1 MESNS
6 PSSVVD
12 VDTVRELASQLT
24 PQELLGLVE
33 HSDLLEA
40 FGARVGRA
48 IRVND
53 ETYDTDAPA
62 VLRLILR
69 SVLDGLM
76 PVRSSGPVR
85 PDHFNEAFA
94 WPSIRHYPENFDQ
107 HLWKSRLFPRLVEGE
122 DWEQW
127 PEGKWSDS
135 IKSLDNGEY
144 VPAMEPG
151 TSFEFLNV
159 KEGLFL
165 RIIVDGYG
173 TLSVTIHGKGSENAN
188 NLVYAAE
195 EAVIVPDPYDG
206 KIVRLNEETI
216 DILDIEP
223 GELSG
228 YADDVEQA
236 VAWMSSIADSSI
248 REKLSKV
255 GLPARAGLL
264 LEGPPGSGKTTLARR
279 IATDLAGET
288 TVIYAT
294 TEVEIEKIFAFAQR
308 YEPALLILE
317 DVESFFGER
326 GNSNFSEFLNALDG
340 LEQCDGMMVLATS
353 NDSSDFD
360 DAVRRPGRLE
370 RRAIIADVREEAH
383 AEMVLAR
390 LPEESPENVQEL
402 VEIIREKSATKAV
415 TPAVIDSL
423 ARHAIMVGLTGD
435 ELVFYADEV
444 WEPHYEGGSYIGSN
458 SSDEPEDQPT
468 PRRKRGERRRSR
480 RVNGAIPPF
489 GPGDPAFG

>member
-1 MESNS
+1 MSTSPDSAVIESTVS
-6 PSSVVD
+6 ELVAGLSS
-12 VDTVRELASQLT
+12 E
-24 PQELLGLVE
+24 ELLNLVN
-33 HSDLLEA
+33 HTDLLEA
-40 FGARVGRA
+40 FGTKVGQA

-53 ETYDTDAPA
+53 QRYGSEAPTVVHV
-62 VLRLILR
+62 VLKSILE
-69 SVLDGLM
+69 GLM
-76 PVRSSGPVR
+76 PVHSGAPQR
-85 PDHFNEAFA
+85 PDHFSEALS
-94 WPSIRHYPENFDQ
+94 WPSIRHYPESFDQ
-107 HLWKSRLFPRLVEGE
+107 HLWKSRLFPRLVESD

-127 PEGKWSDS
+127 PEGKWNDS

-144 VPAMEPG
+144 VPAMEAG
-151 TSFEFLNV
+151 SGFEFLNV
-159 KEGLFL
+159 KEGIYL
-165 RIIVDGYG
+165 RIAVDGYG
-173 TLSVTIHGKGSENAN
+173 TLSVIVYGRGAENAN
-188 NLVYAAE
+188 NLVDLAE

-223 GELSG
+223 GELAG

-236 VAWMSSIADSSI
+236 VKWMSSIADSTV
-248 REKLSKV
+248 REKLSSV

-288 TVIYAT
+288 TVVYAT

-353 NDSSDFD
+353 NDSSEFD

-390 LPEESPENVQEL
+390 LPEETPEHVQEL
-402 VEIIREKSATKAV
+402 VEIIREKSAGKTV

-423 ARHAIMVGLTGD
+423 ARHAIMVGLTGE

-458 SSDEPEDQPT
+458 SSDDAEDQPA
-468 PRRKRGERRRSR
+468 PKRKRGDRRRLR
-480 RVNGAIPPF
+480 GTGVIPPF

>member
-12 VDTVRELASQLT
+12 VDTVRELASQLS

-48 IRVND
+48 IRIND
-53 ETYDTDAPA
+53 REYDTEAPA
-62 VLRLILR
+62 ILRLILR

-76 PVRSSGPVR
+76 PVRSDGPQR
-85 PDHFNEAFA
+85 PDHFTEAFS

-107 HLWKSRLFPRLVEGE
+107 RLWKSRLFPRLVEGE

-127 PEGKWSDS
+127 PEGKWNDS

-144 VPAMEPG
+144 VPTMEPG
-151 TSFEFLNV
+151 SSFEFLNM

-165 RIIVDGYG
+165 RLMLDGYG
-173 TLSVTIHGKGSENAN
+173 SLSVSIFGRSVGNVN
-188 NLVYAAE
+188 DLVDLAE

-206 KIVRLNEETI
+206 KIVRLNEEAI

-223 GELSG
+223 GELAG

-236 VAWMSSIADSSI
+236 VKWMSSIADSSI
-248 REKLSKV
+248 REKLTKV

-370 RRAIIADVREEAH
+370 RRAVIADVREEAH

-402 VEIIREKSATKAV
+402 VEIIREKSSGKAV

-444 WEPHYEGGSYIGSN
+444 WEPHYEGGSYIGN
-458 SSDEPEDQPT
+458 DSDEKEENPT
-468 PRRKRGERRRSR
+468 PRKKRGERRRSR
-480 RVNGAIPPF
+480 ATGVIPPF